1 MHPTIPPGFGKLPFG
16 DHYQHF
22 LLPTAVIRQLAD
34 LAGQSE
40 SEYVDNEEDGFGC
53 FPANPQNSAVSMP
66 VPFDSKEAGIKHLKV
81 FDIAAINIRK
91 KDAGTSRNV
100 SAVMKRF
107 KADDDGE
114 RELKKVPKQFMAA
127 IKRLKVQ
134 YPNCVNL
141 LDYVGSFAV
150 LAQKQDYPTFY
161 FPPVLLVGPPGVG
174 KTAVLNEIAAA
185 VGVQSRQ
192 VDLASTTAGM
202 VLGGMSTQWSDA
214 KTGVI
219 VDLLRDGVVAN
230 PLVILDE
237 IDKAALE
244 SKHNPLGPL
253 YSLLEQHTAA
263 KFIDEALDLPV
274 DASHVLYVATANS
287 LGNIPKAILSRFMAI
302 EIYPIAEGQHAQ
314 VAQSIYEGVL
324 RQHSCL
330 ALFAKQ
336 LSAEVIAALRNHSP
350 RTIKGTLRRALA
362 LAAQRKRNGKKLMVT
377 KDDLVFSSVA
387 VERPSHYGRSHPIG
401 FMQ

>member
-1 MHPTIPPGFGKLPFG
+1 MHPTIPAGFGKLPFG
-16 DHYQHF
+16 NQLQHL
-22 LLPTAVIRQLAD
+22 LLPKSVIQQLAD
-34 LAGQSE
+34 LAEQA
-40 SEYVDNEEDGFGC
+40 EYLETEDDEFDC
-53 FPANPQNSAVSMP
+53 FPANTKNSAVEMP
-66 VPFDSKEAGIKHLKV
+66 VPFDCKETGVKYPKIFDIEAINARKKEAGS
-81 FDIAAINIRK
+81 
-91 KDAGTSRNV
+91 SRNLQ
-100 SAVMKRF
+100 SVMKRF

-114 RELKKVPKQFMAA
+114 RELKTVPKPFMAD

-150 LAQKQDYPTFY
+150 LAQKQAYPTFY

-202 VLGGMSTQWSDA
+202 VLGGMSTQWADA

-219 VDLLRDGVVAN
+219 IDLLRDGVAAN
-230 PLVILDE
+230 PIVILDK

-244 SKHNPLGPL
+244 SRHNPLGPL

-287 LGNIPKAILSRFMAI
+287 LETIPKAILSRFMVI
-302 EIYPIAEGQHAQ
+302 EIYPIAAGQHAQ
-314 VAQSIYEGVL
+314 VTQSIYEGL
-324 RQHSCL
+324 LQQHSCCL
-330 ALFAKQ
+330 ALFAKK
-336 LSAEVIAALRNHSP
+336 LSGEVIAALRNHSP
-350 RTIKGTLRRALA
+350 RVIKGTLRRALA
-362 LAAQRKRNGKKLMVT
+362 LAAQRKRNGKKIAVSPA
-377 KDDLVFSSVA
+377 DLVFST
-387 VERPSHYGRSHPIG
+387 VEQTRNSHYDRNHPIG

>member
-1 MHPTIPPGFGKLPFG
+1 MHQTIPPGFGN
-16 DHYQHF
+16 HHQHF
-22 LLPTAVIRQLAD
+22 LLPKAVIKQLTD
-34 LAGQSE
+34 LAEQSGYHE
-40 SEYVDNEEDGFGC
+40 TEDDAFDC
-53 FPANPQNSAVSMP
+53 FPTNAKNSAVEMP
-66 VPFDSKEAGIKHLKV
+66 VPFDLKETGVKYPKI
-81 FDIAAINIRK
+81 FDIEAINIRK
-91 KDAGTSRNV
+91 KEAGSSRNV
-100 SAVMKRF
+100 QSVMKRF

-114 RELKKVPKQFMAA
+114 RELRAVPKQFMAA

-174 KTAVLNEIAAA
+174 KTAVLNEIAIA

-202 VLGGMSTQWSDA
+202 VLGGMSTQWADA

-219 VDLLRDGVVAN
+219 VDLLRDGVAAN
-230 PLVILDE
+230 PIVILDE

-244 SKHNPLGPL
+244 SRHNPLGPL

-287 LGNIPKAILSRFMAI
+287 LETIPKAILSRFMVI
-302 EIYPIAEGQHAQ
+302 EIYPIAAGQHAQ
-314 VAQSIYEGVL
+314 VTQSIYEGL
-324 RQHSCL
+324 LQQHSCL

-336 LSAEVIAALRNHSP
+336 LSGEVIAALRNHPP
-350 RTIKGTLRRALA
+350 RVILFYKANNHA
-362 LAAQRKRNGKKLMVT
+362 
-377 KDDLVFSSVA
+377 
-387 VERPSHYGRSHPIG
+387 
-401 FMQ
+401 